1 MATRL
6 DTFDFTKVSE
16 IAVSERRSYPWAEWF
31 DGSIWQLEWNK
42 DFDNHPLMMER
53 VIRTR
58 ATTNRVKVQLRHV
71 GRDGDPFGFIVLQ
84 AVSVTPVVH
93 LPIPAA
99 PVHDVPKRP
108 HRVRRGA

>member
-6 DTFDFTKVSE
+6 TSFDFSKESK
-16 IAVSERRSYPWAEWF
+16 IAAEPRRSYPWDEWF

-71 GRDGDPFGFIVLQ
+71 GRGGDPFGFIVLQ
-84 AVSVTPVVH
+84 AVSVTPVAY
-93 LPIPAA
+93 LPIPVA

-108 HRVRRGA
+108 QRVRRGA